1 MKLLKLTFGIL
12 FLATLTS
19 CVTALPINKQFYNS
33 KKVGVILQVDSIGM
47 AKAGSQGLLDM
58 AFTPGNRFKEP
69 LQEVEPKLNLNEIL
83 TAEITSILNSKSK
96 QFKFITENIDYQK
109 LDKFDKPN
117 SDKKYSKKDFR
128 NLKTDKN
135 VDEIM
140 YIKVKYGLLVSYYG
154 VIETGKQGYV
164 NIATE
169 IVDLTDNGLLQQQ
182 NIQTVAS
189 IKGNWKKGEDFG
201 NLKSAIQ
208 EAIDNSV
215 STLKTKF

>member
-128 NLKTDKN
+128 NLKTVNN

>member
-19 CVTALPINKQFYNS
+19 CVSALPINKQFYNS

-69 LQEVEPKLNLNEIL
+69 LQEVEPKLNLHEIL
-83 TAEITSILNSKSK
+83 TAEITNILNSKSK
-96 QFKFITENIDYQK
+96 KFQFITENIDYQK

-128 NLKTDKN
+128 NLKTVNN

-164 NIATE
+164 NIATQ
-169 IVDLTDNGLLQQQ
+169 IVDLTDNTLLQQQ

-201 NLKSAIQ
+201 NLNSAIQ

>member
-12 FLATLTS
+12 FLVTLTS

-33 KKVGVILQVDSIGM
+33 KKVGVILHVDSIGM

-58 AFTPGNRFKEP
+58 AFTPGNRFKKP
-69 LQEVEPKLNLNEIL
+69 LQEVAPKLKLHEIVKE
-83 TAEITSILNSKSK
+83 EITNILNSKSK
-96 QFKFITENIDYQK
+96 QFQFITENIDYQK

-117 SDKKYSKKDFR
+117 MDKKYGKKDFR
-128 NLKTDKN
+128 NLKTLNN
-135 VDEIM
+135 VDEII

-164 NIATE
+164 NIGTQ
-169 IVDLTDNGLLQQQ
+169 IVDLTDNALLQQQ

-189 IKGNWKKGEDFG
+189 IKGNWKKGEDFV
-201 NLKSAIQ
+201 NLQSAIQ
-208 EAIDNSV
+208 AAIDESV
-215 STLKTKF
+215 IILKTKF

>member
-1 MKLLKLTFGIL
+1 
-12 FLATLTS
+12 
-19 CVTALPINKQFYNS
+19 
-33 KKVGVILQVDSIGM
+33 
-47 AKAGSQGLLDM
+47 
-58 AFTPGNRFKEP
+58 
-69 LQEVEPKLNLNEIL
+69 
-83 TAEITSILNSKSK
+83 
-96 QFKFITENIDYQK
+96 
-109 LDKFDKPN
+109 
-117 SDKKYSKKDFR
+117 
-128 NLKTDKN
+128 
-135 VDEIM
+135 M